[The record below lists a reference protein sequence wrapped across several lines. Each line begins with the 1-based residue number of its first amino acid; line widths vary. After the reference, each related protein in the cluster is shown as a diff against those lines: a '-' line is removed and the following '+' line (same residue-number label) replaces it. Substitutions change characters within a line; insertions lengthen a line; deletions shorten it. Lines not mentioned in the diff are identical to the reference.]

1 MMIKKRIEVVA
12 AVIVKDD
19 LIFCAQRGP
28 SKSLPFKWEFPG
40 GKVEINESNQ
50 EALARE
56 IKEEFDSVVLV
67 EDLLISVEHEYE
79 TFTILLHAYQCKLIS
94 GNLTLSEHNSKIW
107 ISKSKLLQLDWAPAD
122 VPVVRHLM
130 NL

>member
-1 MMIKKRIEVVA
+1 MIKKRIEVVA
-12 AVIVKDD
+12 AVIIKDD
-19 LIFCAQRGP
+19 LIFCAQRGL
-28 SKSLPFKWEFPG
+28 SKSLPLKWEFPG
-40 GKVEINESNQ
+40 GKVESNESNQ

-67 EDLLISVEHEYE
+67 EDHLISVEHEYE
-79 TFTILLHAYQCKLIS
+79 TFIIILHAYKCKLLS
-94 GNLTLSEHNSKIW
+94 GSLNMTEHIAKIW